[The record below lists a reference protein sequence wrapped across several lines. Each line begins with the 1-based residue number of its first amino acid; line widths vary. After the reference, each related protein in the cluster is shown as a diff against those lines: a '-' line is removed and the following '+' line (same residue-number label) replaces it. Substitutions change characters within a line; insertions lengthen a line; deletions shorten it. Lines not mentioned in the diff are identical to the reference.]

1 MLAKPTNTI
10 MYLYFQQTTPMLPN
24 YFYTQNVQNFIPLT
38 FRKAHT
44 VQIEGEAL
52 NFNLYC
58 VQSYPVAVRDVVL
71 TAQELK

>member
-1 MLAKPTNTI
+1 M
-10 MYLYFQQTTPMLPN
+10 
-24 YFYTQNVQNFIPLT
+24 
-38 FRKAHT
+38 
-44 VQIEGEAL
+44 QIEGEAL